1 MYFLMIG
8 SKIQN
13 IKVNIKTFETLT
25 RTVQMTHANF
35 ISFKTLNRQKN
46 VMIFQVENVRFFI
59 LLLKNV
65 RFLLDL

>member
-1 MYFLMIG
+1 MIR

-13 IKVNIKTFETLT
+13 MKVNIKTFEILT

-46 VMIFQVENVRFFI
+46 VMIFQVENVLI
-59 LLLKNV
+59 YA
-65 RFLLDL
+65 